1 MSKMYKRKF
10 RIYSAWNYQGE
21 LETLNRA
28 SENGWQLTKPGI
40 FNDKFMFNPDV
51 RYRYQLDFQKVDDM
65 GRYIETFREQG
76 WEYVSSSF
84 NGWHYFRKLYDPSL
98 SDESYEIY
106 PDEESIKEMNHRWAK
121 IALFISLMLTIVCV
135 IYGVNMFLKPKW
147 PTLIMSCMFAFE
159 ALFLLRGSIIMFRA
173 KAKRV
178 LKNDG
183 IFMGIF
189 LGVIVLCL
197 IGELVLISHRPHFQT
212 SQRTD
217 ACDEDLI
224 QNKWIDLDIP
234 YTDYYYLDLT
244 FSSDEPMTFE
254 VLSDTGEVLYS
265 QTGTDFDKKDIRIRL
280 KKGHYNYALTCPK
293 DTAFNLNCV
302 ME

>member
-28 SENGWQLTKPGI
+28 SENGWQLTKPGF
-40 FNDKFMFNPDV
+40 FNDKFIFNPDV

-76 WEYVSSSF
+76 WEYVSTTF

-121 IALFISLMLTIVCV
+121 IALFISLILTIVCV

-147 PTLIMSCMFAFE
+147 PTLIMSCMFAIE
-159 ALFLLRGSIIMFRA
+159 ALFLLHGSIIMFRTR
-173 KAKRV
+173 KKRV
-178 LKNDG
+178 FKYDG
-183 IFMGIF
+183 MGVF
-189 LGVIVLCL
+189 LGVIILGL
-197 IGELVLISHRPHFQT
+197 IANLILVTHRPYIQT

-217 ACDEDLI
+217 ACYEDQI
-224 QNKWIDLDIP
+224 QSKWVDLDID

-244 FSSDEPMTFE
+244 FESDEPLTFE
-254 VLSDTGEVLYS
+254 VMNDQNEVLYS
-265 QTGTDFDKKDIRIRL
+265 QTGTNFDEKDIRLRL
-280 KKGHYNYALTCPK
+280 KKGHYYYALTCPK
-293 DTAFNLNCV
+293 DTAFSLNCV